1 VATPIRRCWDLSEA
15 HLREAIASRQA
26 MGRLLKEMAEAA
38 RPEAGAAKILLAVA
52 RLAKPSCDWI
62 EGSLRV
68 EIDAFDRTKTRI
80 GIIEDLGGGVRE
92 LLFPRLVLDAPLE
105 EFARSL
111 KMGPRAV
118 EPLLLQKST
127 DGDRLVL
134 THKKARPSHKPPSFE
149 LAEDCLRQTLSPA
162 ARKTIPPVAAAAP
175 KRRPSARPA
184 PEPKVKSREPLAP
197 AKRRSRAP
205 AERGDPFPMMEIPR
219 QPKVLDF
226 GDLLPSPPPARKASS
241 ERPPA
246 KPKKPS
252 RLPPRG

>member
-1 VATPIRRCWDLSEA
+1 VATPIRRCWDLSEI

-26 MGRLLKEMAEAA
+26 MGQLLKEMAEAA

-52 RLAKPSCDWI
+52 RLAKPSCDWV

-68 EIDAFDRTKTRI
+68 ELDAFERTKTRL

-127 DGDRLVL
+127 ERDRLVL

-162 ARKTIPPVAAAAP
+162 ARKTIPPVAAAPA

-184 PEPKVKSREPLAP
+184 TEPKTP

-205 AERGDPFPMMEIPR
+205 TERNDPFPMMDIPR
-219 QPKVLDF
+219 QSKVLDF